1 MEEEDW
7 TVPWAGATRSYAGW
21 VPNVRS
27 HLSFSVIGAS
37 RRAEAYSRSYHD
49 GTSRL
54 VVAIERRTSHDYPW
68 PQWLVRRLWPDLTQ
82 HWLMEGKTR
91 PARVFYPE
99 PANSVPVDPDLTRD
113 RQGMLVGRVH
123 VFPYQEEPVP
133 KDNQDVAI
141 KAIREE
147 LLLAPANPDDA
158 ELDALHQ
165 EIVSR
170 AMNGSL
176 NRIEV
181 QFALLRTGELRLWY
195 AEKGTPTLDPAS
207 DDPEDDL
214 RKFAEQAYFF
224 IKDVVHDHT
233 HHDPSSDQITPLVQI
248 NSDKADASHLGE
260 VAWRR
265 ETLWSLSRE
274 IERLNRDGG
283 LVDRRRS
290 LGIVA
295 YAQAFQQGMMG
306 HLRDPDKASGFRA
319 APAVYDY
326 DFAHLKESIRSSIDV
341 ASAAKA
347 QFVQLTIAFV
357 ATAISA
363 ISLVASLTSAHNGV
377 QTRDPA
383 GSPKDGVSF
392 AHGDGAIAI
401 LAWNPF
407 LTGGTIAIVLLGV
420 LSATLADGEAGL
432 FNSLQRVISQ
442 LSRATSISLARS
454 SRKQVAIDWGM
465 HVVAALLA
473 LAGAIGCL
481 VVLTTS
487 LGA

>member
-1 MEEEDW
+1 MAEEDW

-37 RRAEAYSRSYHD
+37 RRAEAYSRPYLD

-54 VVAIERRTSHDYPW
+54 VIAIERRTSHDYPW

-82 HWLMEGKTR
+82 HWLMEGATQ

-99 PANSVPVDPDLTRD
+99 PADSVPVDPELTRD

-123 VFPYQEEPVP
+123 VFPFQADPVP
-133 KDNQDVAI
+133 RDTQDVAI
-141 KAIREE
+141 KAIRDE
-147 LLLAPANPDDA
+147 LLLAPANPDNA
-158 ELDALHQ
+158 QLDALHE

-170 AMNGSL
+170 ARNGCL
-176 NRIEV
+176 NRIEI

-195 AEKGTPTLDPAS
+195 SEEGTPPLDLAS

-233 HHDPSSDQITPLVQI
+233 HHDPSSDQITPLVPI
-248 NSDKADASHLGE
+248 SSDDASHLGE

-283 LVDRRRS
+283 LVDKRRS
-290 LGIVA
+290 LGIIA

-306 HLRDPDKASGFRA
+306 HLRDPEKPSGFRA

-347 QFVQLTIAFV
+347 QLVQLTIAFV

-363 ISLVASLTSAHNGV
+363 VSLVASLTSAHNGV
-377 QTRDPA
+377 QQRGT
-383 GSPKDGVSF
+383 DGMLKKGVWFS
-392 AHGDGAIAI
+392 HGDGAISL

-407 LTGGTIAIVLLGV
+407 LTGGTVAIVLLGI

-454 SRKQVAIDWGM
+454 SRQQVAIDWGM
-465 HVVAALLA
+465 HLVAAGLA